1 MDIQDYI
8 QLYLKHLE
16 YERNVSAHTLK
27 AYAGDLA
34 QFKRYFEQSPSPV
47 VDIQKLSLIDL
58 RGFLSHLQQRQ
69 LKRSS
74 VARKLGAVR
83 SFYKFLCRQGHLTDN
98 TASYISTPKLERRLT
113 LPPTV
118 DETFCLLDVVEAKD
132 KLGLRDK
139 ALLELLYATGI
150 RASELAG
157 LNMGD
162 INWETDCL
170 KVRGKGRK
178 ERLVPMGKKAHN
190 ALKEYLALRKIADK
204 FSVQALFINRY
215 DKRLSVRSVGR
226 IVHKYVRIAAIS
238 KNISPHTLRHAFASH
253 LLDSGANIRDIQELL
268 GHVSL
273 STTQKYTHVSMAK
286 LLEVY
291 DKSHP
296 RA

>member
-1 MDIQDYI
+1 MNIEDYI

-16 YERNVSAHTLK
+16 YERNASPHTLK
-27 AYAGDLA
+27 AYAKDLA
-34 QFKRYFEQSPSPV
+34 QFQQYFDQLSAP
-47 VDIQKLSLIDL
+47 VDIRELDLMDL
-58 RGFLSHLQQRQ
+58 RGYLSHLQQRR
-69 LKRSS
+69 LERSS
-74 VARKLGAVR
+74 IARKLGAIR
-83 SFYKFLCRQGHLTDN
+83 SFYKFLCRRGYLADN
-98 TASYISTPKLERRLT
+98 TARFISTPKLEQRLT

-118 DETFCLLDVVEAKD
+118 DETFCLLDVVETKD
-132 KLGLRDK
+132 KFGLRDK
-139 ALLELLYATGI
+139 ALLELLYATGM
-150 RASELAG
+150 RAAELHS
-157 LNMGD
+157 LCISN

-170 KVRGKGRK
+170 TVKGKGRK
-178 ERLVPMGKKAHN
+178 ERLVPMGEKAHK
-190 ALKEYLALRKIADK
+190 ALEAYLTARKTDK
-204 FSVQALFINRY
+204 PAATLPLFINKY
-215 DKRLSVRSVGR
+215 DKRLSIRGIGR
-226 IVHKYVRIAAIS
+226 IVHKYVNLAAIN